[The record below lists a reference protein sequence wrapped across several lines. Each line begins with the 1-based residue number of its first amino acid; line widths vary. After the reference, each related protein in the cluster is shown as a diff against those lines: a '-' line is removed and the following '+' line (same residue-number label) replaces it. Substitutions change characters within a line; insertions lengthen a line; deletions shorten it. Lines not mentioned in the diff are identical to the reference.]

1 MKKILSLVLAVLMLV
16 SVFAGC
22 TPAET
27 TPSDTSATAGSTGS
41 TAASTYTYNDWVSSL
56 ASNWNPHTYQTSDD
70 SYPIDFIAAG
80 FYSFIFNDEL
90 HPAEGFDDFSTYVIV
105 PEMAASEPVDVTE
118 KIKASHPQYGIPASA
133 KSGYAYTIALNPKA
147 TWQDGTPIK
156 AEDYVKSMEYLLDP
170 RLLNYRAS
178 DYYGS
183 ATLSIAGAEKYNK
196 ALTKELFQV
205 CGWAAAETMIAEGK
219 DVYIDCWTFWGA
231 TGYTDKD
238 GNECPQYVKI
248 TDETVY
254 GEAQNDAF
262 SGKMLWDN
270 YAAYFQAGA
279 YSLYKTVANEDYNE
293 NYTMDSVGIFASGEY
308 EITLVLDKSLSGF
321 YLLYSLTSNWLVKT
335 DLYEANL
342 KESNGVWSSTY
353 NTSAETTCSYGPYIM
368 TSFQQDKA
376 MRFTKNE
383 NWYGYTDGQHDYV
396 DPEDGKTYTMYQTTD
411 IYCQEIAKADTA
423 KMMFLKGELMS
434 YGLQSADFATYRNSE
449 YCYATPADT
458 IFFLILNGHMES
470 IKSRESAADF
480 DKSTTDLESMTLL
493 NFRKAMAITYDREAF
508 AANVSPSRTGGY
520 GIIGNTYIY
529 DPDTGAKY
537 RDTDEAKK
545 VLCDFYSV
553 DVSKY
558 PTLDDAV
565 ASITGYDPETAAKL
579 FQEAYKEALDLG
591 YITDTNNDGISD
603 QTVTIEYAMSGD
615 VNDFMT
621 TTINYLNSEVAKVTK
636 GTGFEGKIQFTMS
649 ANYGNQWSDKLK
661 NGLADT
667 ALAGWQGSRMNP
679 FSLTDLYVNPSNAY
693 DAGWFDPESVDMT
706 VNIDGKDITM
716 NLTQWSDAL
725 NGVTVTV
732 KGTDYNFGDG
742 NADIKVRLTIL
753 AAFEGKILETYDYL
767 PILQNAGMSLLSQ
780 QVYYVVEEY
789 NGILGRGGIAYMKYN
804 YDDVAW
810 AAYVKE
816 QGGELKY

>member
-16 SVFAGC
+16 TVFAGC

-27 TPSDTSATAGSTGS
+27 TPSDTSGNTESTGS
-41 TAASTYTYNDWVSSL
+41 AVASTYTYNDWVSIL
-56 ASNWNPHTYQTSDD
+56 AANWNPHTYQSSDD
-70 SYPIDFIAAG
+70 SYPIDFIASG

-105 PEMAASEPVDVTE
+105 PEMAASEPVDVTAT
-118 KIKASHPQYGIPASA
+118 IKANYPQYNIPESA
-133 KSGYAYTIALNPKA
+133 TSGYAYTIALNPKA

-156 AEDYVKSMEYLLDP
+156 AEDYVKSMQLLLDP

-196 ALTKELFQV
+196 ALTKTLYQV
-205 CGWAAAETMIAEGK
+205 CAWSVAEGMINNGE

-231 TGYTDKD
+231 QGYTDAE
-238 GNECPQYVKI
+238 GNECPQYVTV

-254 GEAQNDAF
+254 GEAQDDAF
-262 SGKMLWDN
+262 SGKALWDT
-270 YAAYFQAGA
+270 YGAYFTSGN
-279 YSLYKTVANEDYNE
+279 YDLYKTVANEDYNE
-293 NYTMDSVGIFASGEY
+293 NYSMDTVGIFASGEY

-335 DLYEANL
+335 DLYEECL
-342 KESNGVWSSTY
+342 KETNGVWTSSY
-353 NTSAETTCSYGPYIM
+353 NTSVETTCSYGPYIM
-368 TSFQQDKA
+368 TSFQTDKA

-411 IYCQEIAKADTA
+411 IYCQQIGESSTA
-423 KMMFLKGELMS
+423 KMMFLKGQLMS
-434 YGLQSADFATYRNSE
+434 YGLQTDDFASYRNSE

-470 IKSRESAADF
+470 IRNRENAEDF
-480 DKSTTDLESMTLL
+480 DKTTTDLESMTLL

-537 RDTDEAKK
+537 RDTDEAKQ

-558 PTLDDAV
+558 ASLDDAV
-565 ASITGYDPETAAKL
+565 NSITGYDPDKAKEL
-579 FQEAYKEALDLG
+579 FQAAYEEALSLG

-621 TTINYLNSEVAKVTK
+621 TTINYLNSEVAKVTA
-636 GTGFEGKIQFTMS
+636 GTGFEGKIKFDFS
-649 ANYGNQWSDKLK
+649 PNYGTQWSDKLK
-661 NGLADT
+661 SGLADT
-667 ALAGWQGSRMNP
+667 ALAGWQGSRMDP
-679 FSLTDLYVNPSNAY
+679 FGLTDLYTNPSKAY
-693 DAGWFDPESVDMT
+693 DAKWFDPEGVDMT
-706 VNIDGKDITM
+706 MTIDGKDITM
-716 NLTQWSDAL
+716 NLAQWSDAL
-725 NGVTVTV
+725 NGSSVTIDGVE
-732 KGTDYNFGDG
+732 YNFGDG
-742 NADIKVRLTIL
+742 NADINTRVKIL

-789 NGILGRGGIAYMKYN
+789 NGVLGRGGIAYMKYN
-804 YDDVAW
+804 YDDAAW
-810 AAYVKE
+810 AEYVAA